1 MKEISSKE
9 TAEQAPH
16 KKPEGVEFPTRLL
29 ARIHGAQKPNKTDIG
44 KVKPE
49 VVLLASRIEYIGN
62 IKNVDP
68 VEIKEAQEMLIGCY
82 EFIRGIA
89 ETPVEHK
96 VAETLE
102 SLIQS
107 NKVVLCD
114 CKDICGK
121 EAFGFFYSGREP
133 YIAIDLNHALDYGT
147 AELVDT
153 LFHQGYHAA
162 QHAAG
167 NKNDRVKEETRA
179 WNLGLDMSNK
189 YRINH
194 GETISRTR
202 PYTEDEISEMGC
214 VNSGGGKGFTEICE
228 GASGHETC

>member
-9 TAEQAPH
+9 PVEQAPR
-16 KKPEGVEFPTRLL
+16 KESEGVEFPARSF
-29 ARIHGAQKPNKTDIG
+29 ARIHGAQEPNKTDIET
-44 KVKPE
+44 VKPE

-68 VEIKEAQEMLIGCY
+68 ADIKEAQEMLIRSY
-82 EFIRGIA
+82 DSIKENA

-121 EAFGFFYSGREP
+121 DAFGFFYSGKEP

-162 QHAAG
+162 QHTAG
-167 NKNDRVKEETRA
+167 NKNDRLKEETRA
-179 WNLGLDMSNK
+179 WNIGLDMSNK
-189 YRINH
+189 YRKEH

-202 PYTEDEISEMGC
+202 PYTEHEISEMGDA
-214 VNSGGGKGFTEICE
+214 NSGGGKGFTEIYNQ
-228 GASGHETC
+228 AQ